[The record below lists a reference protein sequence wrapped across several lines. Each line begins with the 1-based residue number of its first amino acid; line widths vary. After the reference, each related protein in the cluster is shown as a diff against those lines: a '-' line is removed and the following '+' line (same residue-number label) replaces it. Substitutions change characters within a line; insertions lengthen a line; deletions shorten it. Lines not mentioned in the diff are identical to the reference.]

1 MLRVRHQEQA
11 VGRAPAGRSRDH
23 ERAHCCSPR
32 LQTSL
37 PSAPRGAGPCSLTLG
52 INVPF
57 PKGLRPGLLPHFP
70 PQVLYSSFSGLNQK
84 VLLSSAVFW
93 CLAPKSSFH
102 RKFCSLGSPA
112 SLWAPY
118 SVFSGQHTSS
128 SRYCILLPASSC
140 GAQNHHSTSLQEHLR
155 ARRTCR
161 IPRPG
166 SHAVAEHTDCPS
178 HPSPLSR
185 LLS

>member
-1 MLRVRHQEQA
+1 MLPFISRCNNKLKINHNLYLHTAYKEMKMTPQTF
-11 VGRAPAGRSRDH
+11 PSFRSSH
-23 ERAHCCSPR
+23 Y
-32 LQTSL
+32 
-37 PSAPRGAGPCSLTLG
+37 
-52 INVPF
+52 
-57 PKGLRPGLLPHFP
+57 GLAFSLLPALFP
-70 PQVLYSSFSGLNQK
+70 PEVLYSSFSGLNQK
-84 VLLSSAVFW
+84 VLLSSTVFW

-140 GAQNHHSTSLQEHLR
+140 GAQNHHSTSLQGHLR

-178 HPSPLSR
+178 HPSPPSR